1 VLPDSNI
8 ITGGLLTKDL
18 ERSRF
23 FEGFTVLLDV
33 TVRRECDTPG
43 GKQEFG
49 RLARFAAIGRIGL
62 EEVGSRALHGT
73 SFERDEAILGAA
85 VQYNAV
91 LVTNDQNMK
100 AAAQAQSVF
109 LLSTS

>member
-1 VLPDSNI
+1 
-8 ITGGLLTKDL
+8 L

-23 FEGFTVLLDV
+23 FEGFTILLDA

-49 RLARFAAIGRIGL
+49 RLARFSAIGRIGL
-62 EEVGSRALHGT
+62 EEVPGPTLGGT
-73 SFERDEAILGAA
+73 SFERDEAFLRAA
-85 VQYNAV
+85 IQYNAV

-100 AAAQAQSVF
+100 AAAQAHRVF
-109 LLSTS
+109 VLSTN